1 MTFLHLTSL
10 PVLSF
15 QKRLLTTCEHAK
27 DEGLILFYPFKW
39 KSLTTIKASFQPFY
53 DLFYP
58 FKWKSLTTD
67 YEYQVNLLTL
77 FYPFKRRLLTT
88 LFSDIFQFL
97 HLFYPFKRRLLTTP
111 FYVKPNNKDLYN
123 RKVSE
128 IFHNFTVSLLPNTL
142 LFMFHSHYF
151 IKYSKN

>member
-1 MTFLHLTSL
+1 MGTAELSQRTAVNVQEKANLIWAIADKLVGTYKPHEYGNVIL
-10 PVLSF
+10 PMCVI
-15 QKRLLTTCEHAK
+15 KR
-27 DEGLILFYPFKW
+27 
-39 KSLTTIKASFQPFY
+39 
-53 DLFYP
+53 
-58 FKWKSLTTD
+58 
-67 YEYQVNLLTL
+67 
-77 FYPFKRRLLTT
+77 
-88 LFSDIFQFL
+88 FSDTLAGTKDKVIEMN
-97 HLFYPFKRRLLTTP
+97 LFYPFKRRLLTTP